1 MANEKFNQFLADNVL
16 VPIDMD
22 KLKLHVSSEVLDKF
36 KKKREEF
43 KINGNFLQKL
53 SESQFEIGATFGDYL
68 VKISKK

>member
-36 KKKREEF
+36 KKREGF